1 MANKKIS
8 CYFHESSHFDR
19 PHGYTF
25 TLKSFLLE
33 YLNFYSQIEI
43 IRTTLFF
50 GLHYQIYQ
58 IISIPNKITGCISN
72 AYLPRQIYQ
81 KRKKWCQGRFATWV
95 IVITNNKF
103 VKVVICKSSREFLF
117 LLWMGIQGK
126 GRTRIW
132 YSVIKLIDVFLS
144 INS

>member
-81 KRKKWCQGRFATWV
+81 KRKKMMSRKICHVSYCYNKQQVRQGC
-95 IVITNNKF
+95 N
-103 VKVVICKSSREFLF
+103 
-117 LLWMGIQGK
+117 M
-126 GRTRIW
+126 
-132 YSVIKLIDVFLS
+132 
-144 INS
+144 